1 MIKISEESM
10 RKEIR
15 RSFDKSKTETGIENQ
30 LARNVLEDYTTCF
43 VTSKD
48 GTTIGY
54 RQLGRGPALLL
65 LHGHMESAQS
75 HIQLAEAL
83 AASFTVYLPDRRGR
97 GLSGPYG
104 KDYSIQKDVEDMDAL
119 LTKTGA
125 HYVFGVS
132 SGGIIWLQAALSLPA
147 IHKAAIYE
155 PPLLINSSLPIA
167 WLTRFD
173 KEMAQGKVA
182 SALITAMKGTQ
193 MGPPIF
199 NVIPH
204 RLLELLTN
212 MAMKNEDKKA
222 KDYDVTMRMLA
233 PTLHYDFRLVIEMAE
248 KLWSFKDIRAE
259 VLLLGGSKSPAYFKV
274 ALDTLEKVLPH
285 VTRIEFPGLG
295 HGGSGN
301 TNRGGKPERLAQ
313 ELLKFFV

>member
-1 MIKISEESM
+1 MKLKTNTREERDDRIYEESM

-15 RSFDKSKTETGIENQ
+15 TSFDQPKTETGVKNQ
-30 LARNVLEDYTTCF
+30 LARSVIEDYTTCF

-54 RQLGRGPALLL
+54 RQLGQGPALVL

-83 AASFTVYLPDRRGR
+83 ATNFTVYLPDRRGR

-132 SGGIIWLQAALSLPA
+132 SGGIIWLQAALSLPS

-155 PPLLINSSLPIA
+155 PPLLINGSLPIA
-167 WLTRFD
+167 WLTR
-173 KEMAQGKVA
+173 
-182 SALITAMKGTQ
+182 L
-193 MGPPIF
+193 
-199 NVIPH
+199 
-204 RLLELLTN
+204 
-212 MAMKNEDKKA
+212 
-222 KDYDVTMRMLA
+222 
-233 PTLHYDFRLVIEMAE
+233 
-248 KLWSFKDIRAE
+248 
-259 VLLLGGSKSPAYFKV
+259 
-274 ALDTLEKVLPH
+274 
-285 VTRIEFPGLG
+285 
-295 HGGSGN
+295 
-301 TNRGGKPERLAQ
+301 RGR
-313 ELLKFFV
+313 